1 MNTKSS
7 IKSKPLVVGLLGN
20 PNCGKTTLFNKLTGV
35 HQTVGNWPGV
45 TVERKS
51 GDFYIGTQEV
61 SVIDLPGTYSLNPTS
76 LDEQVARDYA
86 ITGEADIILNIID
99 ATNLERSL
107 YLTLQLMEMKIPTII
122 VLNFMDQL
130 EKLDILVDRFQL
142 AKSLGLPVVPIVAS
156 QSRGLEALFEI
167 LKESPSNLTSSP
179 AHQFGEEIND
189 LVSVATA
196 MLDQNPPAIIESLR
210 PWLALKVIEEDPIAT
225 SQVDEGIQNWAKE
238 AALKYQ
244 DKNGVE
250 LHSQIAESR
259 IDWIGETVTHVIKHP
274 EVSPKAMSNLIDKV
288 VLNRFLGVPI
298 FLFAMYM
305 VFMISINVSAPFID
319 FIDHISGY
327 FLVDRFG
334 LLIDE
339 TIGIHF
345 FKTLLAD
352 GLGGGVKTVLT
363 FIPPIGLM
371 FLCLSVLED
380 SGYMA
385 RASFVLDRSIRKIG
399 LPGRAV
405 VPMIVGF
412 GCSVPAIMSCRI
424 LQEQRDRRIT
434 LAMVPF
440 MSCGAKLPVYALFAA
455 AFFPSQ
461 GQNIVFAL
469 YLIGI
474 VAAIFTGMILKK
486 VLFEGKP
493 SPLLIE
499 LPAYHLPSLQS
510 TFATTWQKLKRFI
523 LEAGKLIVIIVAVL
537 TVMNSVNFKGEPA
550 SNGDS
555 VLAEISKA
563 ITPIFY
569 SIGIKDENWPATVGI
584 FTGIFAKEA
593 IIGTLSSIYSQMASE
608 QAEEQNPVLPTVS
621 ETFGSAFSSLRFGLT
636 KVANQW
642 LDPLGLNI
650 GFIQN
655 QDEALEELE
664 IKKSAFGLIS
674 KSFDGQSGAF
684 SYLLW
689 VLLYA
694 PCAAAVAAL
703 RRETD
708 FRWTLFTVVYMT
720 GLAWVVSTLFYQLS
734 NFSSQPMVALS
745 WSAAA
750 IFSLLALIF
759 GLKSYGRQLL
769 KLPEEFTVAPSCN
782 HCSSSSCH

>member
-1 MNTKSS
+1 
-7 IKSKPLVVGLLGN
+7 
-20 PNCGKTTLFNKLTGV
+20 NCGKTTLFNKLTGI

-51 GDFYIGTQEV
+51 GDFSIGGQEV

-86 ITGEADIILNIID
+86 ISGEPDLILNIID

-107 YLTLQLMEMKIPTII
+107 YLTLQLMEMKIPTVI

-130 EKLDILVDRFQL
+130 EKLEIVLDQALL
-142 AKSLGLPVVPIVAS
+142 SKSLGLPVVPLVAS
-156 QSRGLEALFEI
+156 QGRGLDALFEL
-167 LKESPSNLTSSP
+167 LKENPSDFKATPVHRFNEQVN
-179 AHQFGEEIND
+179 H
-189 LVSVATA
+189 LVFEAIG
-196 MLDQNPPAIIESLR
+196 LFKENPPDLIKELH
-210 PWLALKVIEEDPIAT
+210 PWLALKIVEEDPIACA
-225 SQVDEGIQNWAKE
+225 QVDESIQTWSKE
-238 AALKYQ
+238 QALKYEE
-244 DKNGVE
+244 KNGVE
-250 LHSQIAESR
+250 IHNQIAEAR
-259 IDWIGETVTHVIKHP
+259 IDWIGDTVTHVIKHP
-274 EVSPKAMSNLIDKV
+274 EVSPKALSNQIDKI

-298 FLFAMYM
+298 FLFAMYL

-319 FIDHISGY
+319 FINQVSGY

-334 LLIDE
+334 LFIE
-339 TIGIHF
+339 QTTGIPF
-345 FKTLLAD
+345 FRTLLAD
-352 GLGGGVKTVLT
+352 GFGGGVQTVLT

-385 RASFVLDRSIRKIG
+385 RASFVLDRSIRRIG

-424 LQEQRDRRIT
+424 LSEQRDRRIT

-474 VAAIFTGMILKK
+474 VAAIFTGMVLKK
-486 VLFEGKP
+486 VLFEGQP

-510 TFATTWQKLKRFI
+510 TLATTWQKLKRFI

-537 TVMNSVNFKGEPA
+537 TVMNSVNFKGDSA
-550 SNGDS
+550 SSGDS

-569 SIGIKDENWPATVGI
+569 SIGIKDDNWPATVGI

-593 IIGTLSSIYSQMASE
+593 IIGTLSSIYSTMASE
-608 QAEEQNPVLPTVS
+608 VAENQNPVLPTLS
-621 ETFGSAFSSLRFGLT
+621 ETMKSAFSNLAAGLS
-636 KVANQW
+636 KVLNQW

-650 GFIQN
+650 SFIEN
-655 QDEALEELE
+655 PDALEILE
-664 IKKSAFGLIS
+664 IKKSAFGLMA

-684 SYLLW
+684 SYLIW

-708 FRWTLFTVVYMT
+708 FRWTLFTVIYMT
-720 GLAWVVSTLFYQLS
+720 GLAWVASTLFYQLS
-734 NFSSQPMVALS
+734 HIAGRPLEALS
-745 WSAAA
+745 WSGAALVV
-750 IFSLLALIF
+750 FLSLIF
-759 GLKSYGRQLL
+759 GLKSYGRKLL
-769 KLPEEFTVAPSCN
+769 QLPEDFAVAPSCN
-782 HCSSSSCH
+782 HCSNATCH